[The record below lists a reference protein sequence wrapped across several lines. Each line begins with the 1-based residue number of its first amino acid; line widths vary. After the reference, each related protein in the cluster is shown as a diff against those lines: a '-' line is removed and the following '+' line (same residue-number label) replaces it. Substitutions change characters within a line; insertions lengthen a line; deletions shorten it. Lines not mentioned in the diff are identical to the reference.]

1 MTVIKRYPSAAQEW
15 LQTIPVMQQSVL
27 FSGIRGMDGLPKLHP
42 AKMLVRF
49 YRRCVLISAFEGATL
64 TNPYDGGGG
73 DFTGPSIVL
82 HDKGQSVPFVT
93 RGWVGKPPE
102 EQEGVPEW
110 GFDTTDWPE
119 AMQVHVDVFVRARD
133 EMPLHYY
140 SHMMHAFQIL
150 GAHHPDEVIRKFW
163 AAIYGRMAN
172 ALHLWPESPE
182 ELDARLGDTEAGWKA
197 REDAAG
203 SCST

>member
-1 MTVIKRYPSAAQEW
+1 MTVIKQYPSAAQDW
-15 LQTIPVMQQSVL
+15 LTSIPVMQQSVL
-27 FSGIRGMDGLPKLHP
+27 FSGIRGMDGLAKLHP

-49 YRRCVLISAFEGATL
+49 YRRCVLISAFEGIAL

-73 DFTGPSIVL
+73 DFTGPSL
-82 HDKGQSVPFVT
+82 TLYPPDDDCGEYHFYVPANGEFK
-93 RGWVGKPPE
+93 RYAAN
-102 EQEGVPEW
+102 EW
-110 GFDTTDWPE
+110 SL
-119 AMQVHVDVFVRARD
+119 AMQYHVDGFVRARD
-133 EMPLHYY
+133 EMPLHYFT
-140 SHMMHAFQIL
+140 HMMHAFQIL
-150 GAHHPDEVIRKFW
+150 GVHHPDKVISSFW